1 MRSRSLLCGLDAGPR
16 QGDVMDIMSRDLSPQ
31 RTILATLP
39 APFRRVAG
47 FWLLTLTLWLASA
60 IALFR

>member
-1 MRSRSLLCGLDAGPR
+1 
-16 QGDVMDIMSRDLSPQ
+16 MSR
-31 RTILATLP
+31 ILLAALP

-47 FWLLTLTLWLASA
+47 FWTLLLTLWLSSF